1 MDLLIR
7 GGYDG
12 GQRDMHTFTYFRP
25 LLQGLSESSTE
36 SLANPEDTQ
45 VRLTLASP
53 IKSGLNIAVN
63 TGVLLA
69 KWYFR

>member
-1 MDLLIR
+1 VV
-7 GGYDG
+7 
-12 GQRDMHTFTYFRP
+12 FV
-25 LLQGLSESSTE
+25 LSESSTE
-36 SLANPEDTQ
+36 GLATSEDTR

-63 TGVLLA
+63 AGVLLA

>member
-1 MDLLIR
+1 MSRWIKCGLKNKVV
-7 GGYDG
+7 
-12 GQRDMHTFTYFRP
+12 FV
-25 LLQGLSESSTE
+25 LSESSTE
-36 SLANPEDTQ
+36 GLANPEDTQ

-63 TGVLLA
+63 AGVLLA